1 MTDALNTASTPA
13 AGAWS
18 DRIGRR
24 PVVLAG
30 LTVTTVMIVILT
42 LVSNDYV
49 FVAGVSVLGFFMYA
63 ARPVIHSWM
72 MDLAPA
78 KVAASA
84 TSVMFGVQ
92 SMFVAIIV
100 TVGGAAADRWGLG
113 VVFYLLAASMLIA
126 NVLVYLMP
134 HHEPGQGAAE

>member
-1 MTDALNTASTPA
+1 
-13 AGAWS
+13 
-18 DRIGRR
+18 
-24 PVVLAG
+24 VVLAG
-30 LTVTTVMIVILT
+30 LSASTVLIVALTVIQNDIL
-42 LVSNDYV
+42 
-49 FVAGVSVLGFFMYA
+49 FIAGVSVLGFVMYA

-92 SMFVAIIV
+92 ALFTAVMV
-100 TVGGAAADRWGLG
+100 TSGGMIADRWGLG
-113 VVFYLLAASMLIA
+113 MVFYVLAASMLIA

-134 HHEPGQGAAE
+134 HHKPGQGAPKLNEE